1 MDAAEAVERVEVWA
15 AADNRVAAL
24 KAHWPTSK
32 RGWLHSNENNT
43 EKGTKEPFPPR
54 YGSGSQKVKTMKIAI
69 TTSGSDLDAPLD
81 SRFGRAPKFLIYYSD
96 LGTYHVQKNEK
107 NLNAT
112 QGAGIQSALHLC
124 DEKVDCVIT
133 GNCGPKAYATLSAA
147 NISVYTVESTTVG
160 EAIEMLKRGELTE
173 AQEANVEA
181 HWA

>member
-1 MDAAEAVERVEVWA
+1 
-15 AADNRVAAL
+15 
-24 KAHWPTSK
+24 
-32 RGWLHSNENNT
+32 
-43 EKGTKEPFPPR
+43 
-54 YGSGSQKVKTMKIAI
+54 MKIAI

-96 LGTYHVQKNEK
+96 LGTYHVQNNEQ

-147 NISVYTVESTTVG
+147 NISVYTVENTTVG
-160 EAIEMLKRGELTE
+160 EAIEMLKCGSLTE
-173 AQEANVEA
+173 PDVISDNGVLKTLLLSRKPLCGAQKQKAA
-181 HWA
+181 